1 MKAIVYK
8 EYGGPEVLSVAEI
21 ERPEVGPGEMLV
33 KVEASAV
40 TTADWRLRAAAF
52 PGILGP
58 VGRAMFGWKRPKN
71 PVLGSAFAGE
81 VVEAGEGASI
91 TAGPVMGFV
100 MGKAH
105 AEYLLV
111 KAGECIVERP
121 SDLGVEEAAA
131 MPFGGLSALVFLRDV
146 AKVTRGSRVLIL
158 GGSGEVGAM
167 AVQIARVLGAHVTA
181 MASAPNLELLEE
193 LGAEEALDYRTHRV
207 ADLGRRF
214 DVVFDTFGAVTT
226 SEARKVLVRGGVFVP
241 LNFGL
246 PEMLQAVTNCI
257 RSRKVKLHI
266 SADSGEDL
274 RQLLAF
280 RDKGQLR
287 GVIARVFP
295 MAEAREAHA
304 LVEGRHKRGA
314 VVLRI
319 A

>member
-8 EYGGPEVLSVAEI
+8 EYGGPEVLSVAEV

-58 VGRAMFGWKRPKN
+58 VGRAMFGWRRPKN

-81 VVEAGEGASI
+81 VVEAGVGAEISE
-91 TAGPVMGFV
+91 GPVMGFV

-111 KAGECIVERP
+111 KPGECIIERP
-121 SDLGVEEAAA
+121 ADLGVEEAAA

-146 AKVTRGSRVLIL
+146 AKVARGSRVLIL

-167 AVQIARVLGAHVTA
+167 AVQIARAMGAHVTA
-181 MASAPNLELLEE
+181 MASAGNLTLLEE
-193 LGAEEALDYRTHRV
+193 LGAEEALDYRTHPV

-226 SEARKVLVRGGVFVP
+226 PEARRVLVRGGVFVP

-246 PEMLQAVTNCI
+246 PEMLQALTNCL
-257 RSRKVKLHI
+257 RARKVKLHI
-266 SADSGEDL
+266 SGDRSEDL
-274 RQLLAF
+274 QHLVDLRAQGL
-280 RDKGQLR
+280 LR
-287 GVIARVFP
+287 GVIAGVFP
-295 MAEAREAHA
+295 MEEVREAHR

-314 VVLRI
+314 AVLRI